1 MRRPAQGA
9 TGDWVMP
16 GLTLQWFPLC
26 EFSLFDTPRV
36 SSLVVKGLAVNA
48 LAPKAQ
54 GLILSF
60 AWVYIFFSAGQYSCP
75 LLAGFLHA
83 LLCLKVYSWCIH
95 GERCIP
101 SPSTPLPSCSSST
114 VLKWHIYSYMLW
126 FSASYL
132 LCISGTFGHAEVYL
146 NLCMG
151 WLTLFMSCWVPCH
164 TL

>member
-9 TGDWVMP
+9 TGGWVMP

-48 LAPKAQ
+48 LAQKAQ

-60 AWVYIFFSAGQYSCP
+60 SWIYIFLSAGQYSCP

-83 LLCLKVYSWCIH
+83 LLCLKVYS
-95 GERCIP
+95 
-101 SPSTPLPSCSSST
+101 
-114 VLKWHIYSYMLW
+114 
-126 FSASYL
+126 
-132 LCISGTFGHAEVYL
+132 
-146 NLCMG
+146 
-151 WLTLFMSCWVPCH
+151 
-164 TL
+164 